1 MSKLDDLAA
10 WRYFV
15 TFAKTGT
22 LSAAASALGVDVS
35 NLSRAIA
42 GLEKALG
49 CDLIRL
55 VRWSSRK
62 RANWFSNA

>member
-49 CDLIRL
+49 TPAHIYFKNES
-55 VRWSSRK
+55 VSPI
-62 RANWFSNA
+62 